1 MSNNLSLNSNK
12 NNSLNKNFNR
22 NNSNNYNR
30 RNSGGSNK
38 KTLMVLAIGF
48 VIILLVFAIVMIII
62 HVKTKVK
69 GGGPDHREKILQK
82 LIHDCNND
90 PLLVRHVPASSDFNE
105 YSLSFWL
112 YVKNT
117 DATIIGQ
124 EKKREII
131 TKGKVIGGIIED
143 TTKNEL
149 DIYMDEGESTLKLFF
164 GFDEAEGSIQDL
176 GCINVNDYL
185 SKKIN
190 EFWQKPLPT
199 PPTPPPPL
207 ILGAA
212 GATGAAEENLFFTI
226 HKEFE
231 MSFDLIINTT
241 IASTTRDEI
250 SFISNSSTSDF
261 VKGGIPFSFNYYK
274 VSTPTTKGTI
284 SFRTELTE
292 TNSNNNGFFYSNT
305 GNIDIV
311 EVIDPLNPKL
321 EINKTYNLKV
331 IFSAKGDEV
340 KLNITGHHIAEFI
353 QSTQLNNRKEFNDVK
368 IVMRNN
374 GNSTISNFKYIKL
387 SSSEQA
393 ERITQPID
401 IISSTSSVD
410 PNYKTFDECKKG
422 TNESKNYFGMVDY
435 KYYKDTSTNKET
447 AVSRCIKLNNDIK
460 DNITSTSKLSLCK
473 GISDGLDRNK
483 TGPVN
488 MGSQEYM
495 YVSSTSSNQSQKPC
509 ELKLMPLERWNHI
522 TINVHGNICDL
533 FFDGKLYRTCVLSA
547 PPILKNNPII
557 IGNKGG
563 FNGYVSNVV
572 WSNKALHPGDI
583 HQRYLRGPR
592 LRLTFRER
600 LTYFFSPNKKSKILQ
615 EHESEQE
622 QLEEEQKSQS
632 RV

>member
-199 PPTPPPPL
+199 PPPQPPQQL
-207 ILGAA
+207 TLGAA
-212 GATGAAEENLFFTI
+212 GATGAEEENLFFTI

-231 MSFDLIINTT
+231 LSFNVKILSGSTFPTIGNNTIEILIGSSKTSFLKFENNNSNFVVTVDNSFINGNDNSVTTLTLTNNNIKVKVVGDKLKIYNNDVLQPTAAAATEFDLLDHKEYN
-241 IASTTRDEI
+241 
-250 SFISNSSTSDF
+250 N
-261 VKGGIPFSFNYYK
+261 
-274 VSTPTTKGTI
+274 VSI
-284 SFRTELTE
+284 ELTKIS
-292 TNSNNNGFFYSNT
+292 TNP
-305 GNIDIV
+305 
-311 EVIDPLNPKL
+311 E
-321 EINKTYNLKV
+321 
-331 IFSAKGDEV
+331 
-340 KLNITGHHIAEFI
+340 
-353 QSTQLNNRKEFNDVK
+353 
-368 IVMRNN
+368 
-374 GNSTISNFKYIKL
+374 ISNFKYIKL
-387 SSSEQA
+387 SSSDQVD
-393 ERITQPID
+393 RIPPPET
-401 IISSTSSVD
+401 IISNSSVD
-410 PNYKTFDECKKG
+410 TNYKTFEKCRENNK
-422 TNESKNYFGMVDY
+422 NNNYFGMVDY
-435 KYYKDTSTNKET
+435 RYYKDGYNKET
-447 AVSRCIKLNNDIK
+447 AVSRCISLNNDIK
-460 DNITSTSKLSLCK
+460 DNITSKLSLCK
-473 GISDGLDRNK
+473 GISDGTDRNK

-547 PPILKNNPII
+547 PPILKNDPII

-615 EHESEQE
+615 EHESEQA